1 LRDLAPLDILSALD
15 PLRLNSGGFLNR
27 IFALFLAT
35 VLLVALA
42 PSLAVAQDWRSA
54 MPADAVQSYMP
65 ADAKR
70 VIIVPAGDH
79 SDDAADVADAMV
91 SAIDSRE
98 GTTAVIVD
106 GIAAGADDDEAILE
120 RASSL
125 AADVVLVVRVF
136 KAENSGASTAVGT
149 IYVDGDDAFSAF
161 AVEAGEALEARRSP
175 TDERAASKDE
185 PADTSED
192 PADEREPAEQDA
204 QDPSEGVSPGASAAV
219 ESVQTDNEKSIETR
233 LTALESR
240 VLFVSEFRI
249 HGSDGSTESRLT
261 FYRGVHRQEISPEA
275 FFEELDRPELA
286 VQYRKAKTLRTTVA
300 IASVT
305 GLLGGAVLLTY
316 GATRY
321 GDCSGAA
328 ISCEEQRA
336 RSNIVM
342 LSGGSILALGIG
354 GLIALEATDPFP
366 ISPAKARELAYNY
379 NKDLSEELDVP
390 DAYEPFST
398 NRKPIEIDIGA
409 VPLDGGLGLS
419 LSGRF

>member
-1 LRDLAPLDILSALD
+1 
-15 PLRLNSGGFLNR
+15 LNR
-27 IFALFLAT
+27 IFAPFLAT
-35 VLLVALA
+35 ALLVALA
-42 PSLAVAQDWRSA
+42 PSLAVAQDWRTA
-54 MPADAVQSYMP
+54 MPTEAVQSYLP
-65 ADAKR
+65 PDAKR
-70 VIIVPAGDH
+70 VIVVPAGDR
-79 SDDAADVADAMV
+79 SDDAADVAEAMV
-91 SAIDSRE
+91 SSIDGRAD
-98 GTTAVIVD
+98 TTAVTVD
-106 GIAAGADDDEAILE
+106 GIAAGAPDDEAILE
-120 RASSL
+120 RADTL
-125 AADVVLVVRVF
+125 AAEVVLVVRVF
-136 KAENSGASTAVGT
+136 KAEGVAPTAVGT

-161 AVEAGEALEARRSP
+161 AVEAGEVLEARRSP
-175 TDERAASKDE
+175 TDEHAASKDE
-185 PADTSED
+185 PADASED
-192 PADEREPAEQDA
+192 PADERDPAEQDA

-321 GDCSGAA
+321 GDCSGTA
-328 ISCEEQRA
+328 ISCDEQRA

-390 DAYEPFST
+390 DAYEPFSA

-409 VPLDGGLGLS
+409 VPLEGGGLGLS